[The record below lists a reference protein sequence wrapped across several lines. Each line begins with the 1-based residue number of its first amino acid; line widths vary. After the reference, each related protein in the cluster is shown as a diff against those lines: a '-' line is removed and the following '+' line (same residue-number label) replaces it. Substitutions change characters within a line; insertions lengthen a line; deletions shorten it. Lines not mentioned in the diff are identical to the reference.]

1 MTKIHNECSFMSEK
15 GIAIIEERYNAKYV
29 FESCIKDTR
38 GNWCD
43 WPSAIFYTETPHP
56 EGSNYFAIY
65 YFGGLAEANI
75 PMIANGI
82 SAVQSDIY
90 GIDTGDGIIY
100 SRYRH
105 DYRVHNECM
114 VDGGRDYL
122 RSDGNGKSAVLRVV
136 KDKLV
141 KVVDYAY
148 DTGLPL
154 Q

>member
-1 MTKIHNECSFMSEK
+1 MTKIHNECSFLSEK
-15 GIAIIEERYNAKYV
+15 GIELVEKEYNAKYV

-65 YFGGLAEANI
+65 FSGLEEANTAL
-75 PMIANGI
+75 IANGI
-82 SAVQSDIY
+82 SAIQEDIY

-122 RSDGNGKSAVLRVV
+122 RSNGGKSAVLRVV

-141 KVVDYAY
+141 HITKFDS
-148 DTGLPL
+148 DGTPIG
-154 Q
+154 

>member
-1 MTKIHNECSFMSEK
+1 MTKIYNECSFLSEK
-15 GIAIIEERYNAKYV
+15 GIELVEKEYNAKYV

-65 YFGGLAEANI
+65 FRGLEEADTAL
-75 PMIANGI
+75 IANGI
-82 SAVQSDIY
+82 SAIQEDIY

-114 VDGGRDYL
+114 VDGGRDYF
-122 RSDGNGKSAVLRVV
+122 RSSGGKKSAVLRVV

-141 KVVDYAY
+141 HITKFDS
-148 DTGLPL
+148 DGTPIG
-154 Q
+154 